1 MINHWESRSTTD
13 ADADG
18 IFYRMQIITNNRVDA
33 LAETGVDMHPD
44 DTDLWKACYSDAK
57 AYCHIVQYIT
67 KCLAFAMDHA
77 LYEEIQEQRFE
88 FVNKS
93 FERVDPVSPSNL
105 HSFTMLH
112 EDAAKARCVK
122 CFASSARD
130 TRHGKCPGDVWEK
143 GHRLARVG
151 ADIVFCI
158 RFGSFSIGR
167 TDQLYSHCRGTPWSI
182 ASRRAK
188 ARLVNGL
195 HPHTGVAVAQPVQ
208 LVRFFGSS
216 APLNEGE
223 PQVIDEDLL
232 AICE

>member
-1 MINHWESRSTTD
+1 MHEFES
-13 ADADG
+13 
-18 IFYRMQIITNNRVDA
+18 
-33 LAETGVDMHPD
+33 L
-44 DTDLWKACYSDAK
+44 
-57 AYCHIVQYIT
+57 
-67 KCLAFAMDHA
+67 
-77 LYEEIQEQRFE
+77 
-88 FVNKS
+88 
-93 FERVDPVSPSNL
+93 SNL

-122 CFASSARD
+122 CVLPRRLE
-130 TRHGKCPGDVWEK
+130 TLGDVWEK

-158 RFGSFSIGR
+158 RCGSFSIGR

-208 LVRFFGSS
+208 LVRFFGSC

-232 AICE
+232 AILE